1 MKRTFIAI
9 IMLAGW
15 MQTACAQHTIES
27 IRKAYQENWEVINMM
42 SDNFPSDGIPPEYY
56 HVHVAQNLPGTGG
69 HQENVRYYYGELESD
84 EDVIYPPHYLKFVTS
99 KYNFAAREFYEEYL
113 YDNKGHLIFV
123 YARTPDV
130 DFPKMH
136 EIRLYYDGKKLL
148 RLQVKEATDLEYF
161 DDKAIKKAT
170 FKEVYTGTKIP
181 SQYAPF
187 IKQYTSRAERFLEVF
202 KSIDNNTYL

>member
-9 IMLAGW
+9 MMLAGW

-27 IRKAYQENWEVINMM
+27 IRKTYQENWEVINMM

-113 YDNKGHLIFV
+113 YDNKGHLMFV

-136 EIRLYYDGKKLL
+136 EIRLYYD
-148 RLQVKEATDLEYF
+148 
-161 DDKAIKKAT
+161 
-170 FKEVYTGTKIP
+170 
-181 SQYAPF
+181 PF